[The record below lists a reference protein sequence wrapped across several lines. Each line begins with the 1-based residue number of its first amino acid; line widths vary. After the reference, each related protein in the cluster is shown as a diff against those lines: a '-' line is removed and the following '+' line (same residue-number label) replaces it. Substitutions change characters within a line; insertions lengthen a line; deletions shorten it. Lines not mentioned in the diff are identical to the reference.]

1 MERLASPD
9 DLRFEIDEGTPS
21 FAFDTGRSPFR
32 TFRLPEGGPYTL
44 TLSSYVVGDPP
55 TWQVFSPVVLVLDEA
70 RRPVRRVGPEAFR
83 WDSATGDETP
93 GWRKKLE
100 ATLQAGGPG
109 ERFLI
114 VHTTEALLARNS
126 EVEMPNASYVVA
138 AGVPVMVPFGTHGVA
153 VTSARSG
160 KLRLRVS
167 AP

>member
-44 TLSSYVVGDPP
+44 TLSSYVVGD
-55 TWQVFSPVVLVLDEA
+55 
-70 RRPVRRVGPEAFR
+70 
-83 WDSATGDETP
+83 
-93 GWRKKLE
+93 
-100 ATLQAGGPG
+100 
-109 ERFLI
+109 
-114 VHTTEALLARNS
+114 
-126 EVEMPNASYVVA
+126 
-138 AGVPVMVPFGTHGVA
+138 HGVA